1 MIPPAETPCSS
12 LIPFNG
18 FDTSVVEPVGPL
30 ALTLSRL
37 ESLGRFVTIV
47 DAAALGLPAAPEVP
61 RGRDEPLTAA
71 TLAGLRGASAATFIV
86 PALALT
92 ERVTGRPTAP
102 DAVAGLDIP
111 TLVAVVVAV
120 VAAALVELLTDVL
133 DTVRL
138 MIFRV
143 VLLPLVGRGALA
155 LVVIFRVGGALAR

>member
-18 FDTSVVEPVGPL
+18 FDTSVVGPVGPL

-37 ESLGRFVTIV
+37 ELLGRFVTIV
-47 DAAALGLPAAPEVP
+47 DAALGLPAAPEVP

-111 TLVAVVVAV
+111 TFVAVVVAV